1 MISAF
6 RAQGEHTTGTA
17 RAGAWQRTRGP
28 FAIDIPEAAGA
39 GVCLLLPCPRLR
51 GARAGI
57 QAAACPRQVLLLPRV
72 QEEKGSFAA
81 KERYHPLGAQ
91 LSSAQGKV
99 RRGKGEEKQRDQEE
113 FQLQIPARIFS
124 GFLVVSCAFHT
135 PQLCGM
141 SCLPSLC
148 PVPVSLWIS
157 ILLTGSKPQGLLSVV
172 WRTVNYLEEEQGSIL
187 LLFPRGKLCVLQS
200 FVSAEGFAGSRC
212 LAEQQLLLGQV
223 RCPQRSSGVPALT
236 SCPVPSG
243 VRAAP
248 GRDHGLRA
256 EIRAAPGAHPGAEKR
271 RVHPGA
277 WSE

>member
-124 GFLVVSCAFHT
+124 GFLLVSCAFHT

-141 SCLPSLC
+141 SFLPSLC
-148 PVPVSLWIS
+148 PVPVSLCEHPAHRQQTPRLAFSRLENCQLLGGGTRFYFAVIS
-157 ILLTGSKPQGLLSVV
+157 PGKALRSAELCFCRGVCRVPVPGRAAAPVGAGEVSSVELWGSCPDLVPSPQRCSGSA
-172 WRTVNYLEEEQGSIL
+172 WQRPWPTSRNSGSI
-187 LLFPRGKLCVLQS
+187 
-200 FVSAEGFAGSRC
+200 
-212 LAEQQLLLGQV
+212 
-223 RCPQRSSGVPALT
+223 RCPSWCRKAPSSSG
-236 SCPVPSG
+236 SM
-243 VRAAP
+243 
-248 GRDHGLRA
+248 
-256 EIRAAPGAHPGAEKR
+256 E
-271 RVHPGA
+271 
-277 WSE
+277 